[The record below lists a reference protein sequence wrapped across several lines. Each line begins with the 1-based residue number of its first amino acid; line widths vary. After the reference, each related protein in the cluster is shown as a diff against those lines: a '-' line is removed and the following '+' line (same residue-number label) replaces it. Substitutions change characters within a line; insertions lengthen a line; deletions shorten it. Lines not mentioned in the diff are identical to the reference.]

1 MSDTVGEFAGP
12 GWVGLGPRAEAASQS
27 GMRAASNR
35 IVPLR
40 ASTAAPSRAAR
51 RIRRQ
56 YLSLIHVP
64 TAAHL
69 AAPASAQLLGQ
80 GRREL
85 GLPLPNGL
93 MTEHD
98 AAHGEH
104 LGQIPQGE
112 LVAQAPEH

>member
-56 YLSLIHVP
+56 YLRLVYIP
-64 TAAHL
+64 AAAHL
-69 AAPASAQLLGQ
+69 TAPAPPQILGQ

-85 GLPLPNGL
+85 GLPVPDRFIA
-93 MTEHD
+93 EHD
-98 AAHGEH
+98 AGIANISGRSRR
-104 LGQIPQGE
+104 LS
-112 LVAQAPEH
+112 L